1 MDLIYRNIPHLI
13 TYWDEFIVAIYQTLY
28 MMLLSGLFGILFGL
42 VLGIIVV
49 VTKKGGLLENAFVYH
64 ILDKLVNVFRSIPFI
79 ILMAVLMPITRAIV
93 GTAIGVKGA
102 IFPLVLGVIPFFMR
116 QVVMALSDID
126 KGLVEAAKAMG
137 LSPIGIIIRV
147 YLKESIPALIRA
159 ISITLV
165 SLLGLTTMAGSIGG
179 GGLGDF
185 VIRYGFNRYFYD
197 ITFVSVITILIIVS
211 TIEGLANILIKRF
224 TH

>member
-1 MDLIYRNIPHLI
+1 MTLP
-13 TYWDEFIVAIYQTLY
+13 TY
-28 MMLLSGLFGILFGL
+28 
-42 VLGIIVV
+42 
-49 VTKKGGLLENAFVYH
+49 FVYH